1 MWGMVLQNFT
11 LAKVHTERSSKRKR
25 RRKSSKKESPYL
37 EQLVSVVLPR
47 FKTIATAHKKVG
59 LGALS
64 PWHLVKDELFLSCW
78 RGRGYEFWHESWAST
93 ICRRRKFNR
102 EVYSLPALIWLR
114 SSKLID
120 KMRDTRRI
128 LRSYKHNI
136 ASSLPNYPIASNMFQ
151 HGSWI
156 PILIRSNS
164 DGLCW
169 VREKNTIYIYNVI
182 LSALEYKFCKLSN
195 IYQYI
200 IYICI

>member
-1 MWGMVLQNFT
+1 MWGVVLQNFT

-37 EQLVSVVLPR
+37 QQLVSVVLPR
-47 FKTIATAHKKVG
+47 FKTMATGHKKVG
-59 LGALS
+59 PVIGALS
-64 PWHLVKDELFLSCW
+64 PWHLVKDELFFSCW

-93 ICRRRKFNR
+93 IRRKFNR
-102 EVYSLPALIWLR
+102 EVYSLPALIWLP

-120 KMRDTRRI
+120 KMRDKRKI

-136 ASSLPNYPIASNMFQ
+136 AFSLPNYPFASKMFQ

-169 VREKNTIYIYNVI
+169 VHEKKDDMNTKYNIHNIYIYLNLYV
-182 LSALEYKFCKLSN
+182 
-195 IYQYI
+195 YI
-200 IYICI
+200 IIL